1 MLKEIIQQY
10 FDLQVVDYQ
19 PIKTVNTLVFKL
31 ETADKRYFIAKLYK
45 EHNHKIVDKIA
56 KNALFLDFIQ
66 AKTGLKVQ
74 ALPAIDF
81 PLIDWE
87 NEKRFLV
94 LGNWIEGTTPKR
106 KDAPFMEK
114 MGKMMA
120 QLHNAAENFKPK
132 LDVLTIDNA
141 LVQRVKT
148 KILRRKSVFNF
159 DDVQLDLAFVNIENT
174 YKNADV
180 TPSVF
185 GLIHT
190 DLHFE
195 NVIENED
202 DLFPIDF
209 DEVAYGHYLLDIAIT
224 FNEIDELKNPVYL
237 KKHYCIGY
245 EEHRQLPDNLEALM
259 LNYQQIAACVYLN
272 WFLEEGNKDLLL
284 DKKLLRYGRVSLD
297 KVLNYNYKI

>member
-1 MLKEIIQQY
+1 MLKGIIQQY
-10 FDLQVVDYQ
+10 FNLQIIDYQ
-19 PIKTVNTLVFKL
+19 PIKTVDTLVFKL
-31 ETADKRYFIAKLYK
+31 KTADEQYFIAKLYK

-56 KNALFLDFIQ
+56 KNAPFLDFIQ
-66 AKTGLKVQ
+66 AQTGLKVQ
-74 ALPAIDF
+74 ALPTTDF
-81 PLIDWE
+81 PMIDWE
-87 NEKRFLV
+87 NERRFLV
-94 LGNWIEGTTPKR
+94 LGNWIEGTTPKV
-106 KDAPFMEK
+106 KNAFFMEK
-114 MGKMMA
+114 MGAMMA

-141 LVQRVKT
+141 LVQRVKA
-148 KILRRKSVFNF
+148 KILRHKSIFDF
-159 DDVQLDLAFVNIENT
+159 DDIPLDLAFENIENT

-202 DLFPIDF
+202 NLSPIDF

-224 FNEIDELKNPVYL
+224 FNEIDNLKNPVYL

-245 EEHRQLPDNLEALM
+245 EKYRILPDNLETLM

-297 KVLNYNYKI
+297 KVLNYN